1 MLSIEEIK
9 LLIEKLE
16 KIKGHDF
23 QKLIDDNLKILKNL
37 ASVVDINNQ
46 DQIDRLDKTKEW
58 YAADLEWRH
67 ARRELLD
74 DPILFD
80 RIVSKIG
87 HFAKMGSAAP

>member
-23 QKLIDDNLKILKNL
+23 QQLINDNLKILKNL
-37 ASVVDINNQ
+37 ATVVDINNQ
-46 DQIDRLDKTKEW
+46 DQIDRLDKTKDW

-67 ARRELLD
+67 ARKDLLHD
-74 DPILFD
+74 QILFE
-80 RIVSKIG
+80 
-87 HFAKMGSAAP
+87 